1 MLQLQQ
7 RGSKR
12 FRLIAFVLA
21 VLVNISLAGLIYS
34 LTIGG
39 NKVPLKDPV
48 TINFRQFTDS
58 NVEEQEITPELE
70 VIPEPKPQQDMVA
83 LPQSVQPSFDVQNI
97 NLNSSITLPALSMPT
112 FDVSPQLVDV
122 TRYIQP
128 QAKVAPAVM
137 TNVEQVV
144 VGEPEIGFAK
154 VLRKTEPQ
162 YPYKAKRLGVEGYV
176 VLHILINDDGRA
188 EEIKVIEE
196 KPRGYFAKT
205 SRKAIRRWQ
214 FEKAP
219 VGTKVWKQQKM
230 VFKLNTGDRL

>member
-12 FRLIAFVLA
+12 FRLIALVLA

-39 NKVPLKDPV
+39 NKAPVNDPI

-58 NVEEQEITPELE
+58 NVEEQHVTPELE

-83 LPQSVQPSFDVQNI
+83 LPQSIQPSFDVQNI
-97 NLNSSITLPALSMPT
+97 NLNSSITLSALSMPT
-112 FDVSPQLVDV
+112 FDVSPQLIDV
-122 TRYIQP
+122 TSHIQP
-128 QAKVAPAVM
+128 QVEVTPTVE
-137 TNVEQVV
+137 TNVEQTA
-144 VGEPEIGFAK
+144 VGEPEISFAK
-154 VLRKTEPQ
+154 ILRKTEPQ
-162 YPYKAKRLGVEGYV
+162 YPYKAKRLRIEGYV
-176 VLHILINDDGRA
+176 LLHILINDDGRA

-205 SRKAIRRWQ
+205 SRKAVRRWL

-219 VGTKVWKQQKM
+219 VGTEVWKKWRM
-230 VFKLNTGDRL
+230 SFELE

>member
-12 FRLIAFVLA
+12 FRLIALVLA

-39 NKVPLKDPV
+39 NKAPVNDPI

-58 NVEEQEITPELE
+58 NVEEQDITPELE
-70 VIPEPKPQQDMVA
+70 VLPEPKPQQDMVA
-83 LPQSVQPSFDVQNI
+83 LPQSIQPSFDVQNI
-97 NLNSSITLPALSMPT
+97 NLNSSITLPALAVPT
-112 FDVSPQLVDV
+112 FDVSPQFVDV
-122 TRYIQP
+122 TSYIQP
-128 QAKVAPAVM
+128 QAEVTPIVVA
-137 TNVEQVV
+137 TVV
-144 VGEPEIGFAK
+144 QATTGKPEIGFAK
-154 VLRKTEPQ
+154 ILRKTEPQ
-162 YPYKAKRLGVEGYV
+162 YPYKAKRLRIEGYV

-205 SRKAIRRWQ
+205 SRKSVRRWE

-219 VGTKVWKQQKM
+219 IGTKVWKKWRM
-230 VFKLNTGDRL
+230 GFELN